1 MFKANWD
8 ETNHNEL
15 INNLI
20 KASLIIK
27 KANKMINFYGGH
39 GDTTGMQQIFN
50 TVDAIRI
57 QLEAFTQTHGTSL
70 ED

>member
-8 ETNHNEL
+8 ETCHNKL
-15 INNLI
+15 IDELI
-20 KASLIIK
+20 KAALVIK

-39 GDTTGMQQIFN
+39 GDTTGMKQIFN

-57 QLEAFTQTHGTSL
+57 QLEDFTKTHGTGL
-70 ED
+70 N